1 MSTAAEIEISYGVS
15 PDFYRLWLGD
25 ELHYTCAVFDD
36 TDDLRQA
43 QLAKLAVIH
52 DYAGIRPDT
61 RVLDIGCGWGGN
73 LAYLTTE
80 RQVKDAHG
88 ITLSRAQ
95 HAEIE
100 RLNLPGVTVEC
111 VDYRDYEPTERFD
124 ALTSI
129 CMIEH
134 ACRPEQV
141 RTGEAADIYRE
152 FFRRTWDWTA
162 PGASFGMQHVLYDRV
177 PREVAEIREM
187 AWFADRI
194 FPGGSAPRMEHI
206 VQAVSPY
213 WEIVHLR
220 TRRTDYARTLG
231 HWRDGLRRNEKLIRT
246 TWGDELFADFDRYL
260 TFCMRGFDQRYH
272 SLAQWSL
279 RRID

>member
-15 PDFYRLWLGD
+15 PDFFRLWLGD
-25 ELHYTCAVFDD
+25 ALHYTCAVFDD
-36 TDDLRQA
+36 TDDLDEA
-43 QLAKLAVIH
+43 QRAKLALIH
-52 DYAGIRPDT
+52 EYAGIRPDT

-73 LAYLTTE
+73 LAYLATE

-100 RLNLPGVTVEC
+100 RLNLPGVTVHC
-111 VDYRDYEPTERFD
+111 VDYRDYEPVERFD

-141 RTGEAADIYRE
+141 RTGEALGILRG
-152 FFRRTWDWTA
+152 FFRRAWEWTV
-162 PGASFGMQHVLYDRV
+162 PGASFGLQHVLYDRV
-177 PREVAEIREM
+177 PRESADIREM
-187 AWFADRI
+187 GWLTDRI
-194 FPGGSAPRMEHI
+194 FPGGAAPRMEDI
-206 VQAVSPY
+206 VHAVGPY
-213 WEIVHLR
+213 WEIVRLR
-220 TRRTDYARTLG
+220 TRRTDYTRTLG
-231 HWRDGLRRNEKLIRT
+231 HWRERLRRNEKLIRA
-246 TWGDELFADFDRYL
+246 TWGDELFADYDRYL
-260 TFCMRGFDQRYH
+260 TFCMRAFEQRYH